1 LAAVAD
7 EIARLNEELNLTEL
21 LLKLLSSDTLNVK
34 IITQDF

>member
-7 EIARLNEELNLTEL
+7 EIARLNEELNLIEL